1 MSSRMEWGN
10 EMRLFEFRMIG
21 GEIRFR
27 ALWQDENPPSDVPRV
42 LSGLEELKGEGGSG
56 FSALVCS
63 ERYIL
68 PSLYVLCGGSP
79 SDLPPRA
86 EWLDYP
92 IPFSPSALPADLE
105 ALRQKVIGF
114 PMADA
119 LHRLVVSKAYFEFLP
134 LIRPTEQLRENL
146 RLALWRECD
155 LAPGALRDLSPNLLP
170 AFRAIHEEAVKEREW
185 FLAGLRLFIHNAGN
199 SPHSPL
205 DALGR
210 IGLKSE
216 DLGLETAF
224 QARMVVLE
232 IYRVLSGGV
241 TFRYVSP
248 FDSRLNDWPG
258 AETRVAVVSSFH
270 EREATRLG
278 YHVAP
283 LVLVLPG
290 YSCFPADR
298 IPVALW
304 WHDQWV
310 LKFEQDRR
318 EGEGGRDRRKSR
330 VSRFA
335 RSETEIYQFLLE
347 TFGLEKGRQR
357 CVLP

>member
-1 MSSRMEWGN
+1 MK
-10 EMRLFEFRMIG
+10 LFELRVIADK
-21 GEIRFR
+21 IHFR
-27 ALWQDENPPSDVPRV
+27 ALQRDENPPADAPGV
-42 LSGLEELKGEGGSG
+42 LSGLEELGEASG

-68 PSLYVLCGGSP
+68 PGLHVLCGGSP

-92 IPFSPSALPADLE
+92 SPFSPSAFPADLE
-105 ALRQKVIGF
+105 ALRRTVMGF

-119 LHRLVVSKAYFEFLP
+119 LHRLVVSEAYSEFLP
-134 LIRPTEQLRENL
+134 LIKPTERLRESL
-146 RLALWRECD
+146 RRALRRERD
-155 LAPGALRDLSPNLLP
+155 LVPEALRDLSPNLLP
-170 AFRAIHEEAVKEREW
+170 VFRAIHDEAVKERKQ
-185 FLAGLRLFIHNAGN
+185 FLAGLWFFVQSARKG
-199 SPHSPL
+199 PRGPL
-205 DALGR
+205 GVLRR

-232 IYRVLSGGV
+232 IYRVPSGGV
-241 TFRYVSP
+241 TVRHVSP
-248 FDSRLNDWPG
+248 FDPRLNDWPR
-258 AETRVAVVSSFH
+258 AETRVAVVASFH
-270 EREATRLG
+270 EREAARLG

-290 YSCFPADR
+290 YSYLPMGE

-310 LKFEQDRR
+310 LKVDQYKR
-318 EGEGGRDRRKSR
+318 EGEGGRDRRRNRISR
-330 VSRFA
+330 LV

-347 TFGLEKGRQR
+347 ALGLEKGR
-357 CVLP
+357 